1 MEYLQMSFDPFLKA
15 GLVVQIHMIAAIVS
29 LVIGGVVFFNPKG
42 TSKHK
47 VLGKTWVILMVII
60 ALTSFFISELKT
72 WGPFSPIHLLSVLTL
87 FTLAVSIKA
96 IRRGD
101 VKRHKS
107 AMLGLYW
114 GGLVLAGLFTLM
126 PGRIINRMLFGNPEF
141 YFSTLSLAWI
151 FPFSAIVIAF
161 GVMALRLRS
170 K

>member
-1 MEYLQMSFDPFLKA
+1 MNIDPFLNA
-15 GLVVQIHMIAAIVS
+15 GFVVQVHMITAIVA
-29 LVIGGVVFFNPKG
+29 LIIGGVVFFRSKG

-47 VLGKTWVILMVII
+47 ALGKTWVMLMVIV
-60 ALTSFFISELKT
+60 ALTSFFIHELKT
-72 WGPFSPIHLLSVLTL
+72 WGSFSPIHLLSVITL
-87 FTLAVSIKA
+87 FILVVSIRA

-107 AMLGLYW
+107 AMVGLYF
-114 GGLVLAGLFTLM
+114 GGLVLSGLFTLM

-141 YFSTLSLAWI
+141 YFSSLSLAWI

-161 GVMALRLRS
+161 GVMTLRLRS